1 MHFTHRC
8 EPKISFDRN
17 VGKSLGYTR
26 FLESWSKLKSL
37 KTQVAREHSSLKKVS
52 EILVKFPTVLV
63 WNIFFSV
70 KPFR

>member
-17 VGKSLGYTR
+17 VGKSLGHMIYR
-26 FLESWSKLKSL
+26 VVVELKSL
-37 KTQVAREHSSLKKVS
+37 KTQVAREHSSSEKVS
-52 EILVKFPTVLV
+52 AILVKFPTVLV
-63 WNIFFSV
+63 WSIFFSV

>member
-17 VGKSLGYTR
+17 VGKSLGHTIYR
-26 FLESWSKLKSL
+26 VVVELKSL

-63 WNIFFSV
+63 WSIFFSV
-70 KPFR
+70 KPFS

>member
-17 VGKSLGYTR
+17 MIYRVVV
-26 FLESWSKLKSL
+26 ELKSL
-37 KTQVAREHSSLKKVS
+37 KTQVAREHSSFKKVS

-63 WNIFFSV
+63 WSIFFSV